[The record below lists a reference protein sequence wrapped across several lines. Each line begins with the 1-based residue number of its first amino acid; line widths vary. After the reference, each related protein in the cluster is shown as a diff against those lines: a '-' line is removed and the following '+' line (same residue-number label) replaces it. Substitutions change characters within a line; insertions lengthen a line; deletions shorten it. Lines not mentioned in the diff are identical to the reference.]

1 MKRGKCGS
9 KVANTF
15 VALEAAK
22 QSKMREVNLGLDEKF
37 LSTGIE
43 VNVDPS
49 TLEVTVKGDVHLFP
63 EEQNKDKTADI
74 AQLQLAIKVAKEIIQ
89 AGLATIFFLH

>member
-1 MKRGKCGS
+1 
-9 KVANTF
+9 VANTF

-49 TLEVTVKGDVHLFP
+49 TLEVTVKGDVHLFYVLCLGP
-63 EEQNKDKTADI
+63 
-74 AQLQLAIKVAKEIIQ
+74 LAICNFLSFQLPFLTKVVV
-89 AGLATIFFLH
+89 LS